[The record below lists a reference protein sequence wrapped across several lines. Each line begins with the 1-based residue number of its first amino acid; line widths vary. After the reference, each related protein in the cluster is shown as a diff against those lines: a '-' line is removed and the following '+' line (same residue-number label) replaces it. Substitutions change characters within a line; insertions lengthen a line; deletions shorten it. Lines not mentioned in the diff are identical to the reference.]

1 LSIILK
7 LAIVSNQFFQ
17 IELKNYMKILV
28 TGATGFV
35 GKTLLP
41 LLAEKGHKI
50 IVLTRDIKSAQVRLP
65 VACKIIEWSS
75 KKTLT
80 HIKDD
85 IDTVINLCGENVASG
100 RWTSKRKQA
109 IYNSRIIATRNLIDY
124 FRNNSNPIKTWI
136 SASAIGIYENAHVA
150 DESAPTGHGFLAKV
164 CRDWEEETFKAKEL
178 NIRTVAF
185 RIGIVLGFDGGAME
199 KMLPLF
205 KLGLGGKISNGNQ
218 WMSWIHVRD
227 LAGLIVEA
235 IDNPSYEGPVNA
247 LSPNPV
253 TNCEFTSTLSRI
265 LKRPSIFPV
274 PGWVLKLLLGEIHSD
289 LVKSLGYKFIYPKLK
304 NALKVICDQAGH
316 TLAVEQWVPQPLD
329 KTFSFFTDPQNLE
342 ALTPEFLQFKILKVT
357 SSPIQEGTILDYS
370 LKIRGIPI
378 HWQSKITEC
387 IFGVRFSDMQT
398 RGPYLFWHHT
408 HEFFEKNGGTLIRDK
423 VLYKLPGW
431 TPGDVIAH
439 WLVRKDLE
447 KIFLYRREVI
457 AELLYPKTET

>member
-1 LSIILK
+1 
-7 LAIVSNQFFQ
+7 
-17 IELKNYMKILV
+17 MKILV

-41 LLAEKGHKI
+41 LLVEKGHEI

-65 VACKIIEWSS
+65 VVCKIIEWNPA
-75 KKTLT
+75 KPLP
-80 HIKDD
+80 HIEDD
-85 IDTVINLCGENVASG
+85 IDIVINLCGENVAGG

-124 FRNNSNPIKTWI
+124 FRKNSHPIKTWI
-136 SASAIGIYENAHVA
+136 SASAIGIYESSTVL
-150 DESAPTGHGFLAKV
+150 DESAPNGQGFLAKI
-164 CRDWEEETFKAKEL
+164 CKDWEEETFKARDL

-205 KLGLGGKISNGNQ
+205 KLGLGGKISRGNQ

-247 LSPNPV
+247 VSPNPV
-253 TNCEFTSTLSRI
+253 TNREFTSTLAGI
-265 LKRPSIFPV
+265 LKRPAFFPV
-274 PGWVLKLLLGEIHSD
+274 PGWVLKILLGEMSQLLINSQKISSD
-289 LVKSLGYKFIYPKLK
+289 SAKNLGYKFVYPKLK
-304 NALKVICDQAGH
+304 NALKIICDQAGH
-316 TLAVEQWVPQPLD
+316 TLLTEQWVPQPLD
-329 KTFSFFTDPQNLE
+329 ATFSFFTDPQNLE
-342 ALTPEFLQFKILKVT
+342 ALTPKFLQFKILKVT
-357 SSPIQEGTILDYS
+357 SSPIQEGTLLDYS

-378 HWQSKITEC
+378 RWQTKITEC
-387 IFGVRFSDMQT
+387 ISGVRFSDMQT
-398 RGPYLFWHHT
+398 RGPYFFWHHT

-431 TPGDVIAH
+431 TPGDIIAH

-457 AELLYPKTET
+457 AGLFHSKTET

>member
-1 LSIILK
+1 
-7 LAIVSNQFFQ
+7 
-17 IELKNYMKILV
+17 MKILV

-41 LLAEKGHKI
+41 LLVEKGHEI

-65 VACKIIEWSS
+65 VVCKIIEWNPA
-75 KKTLT
+75 KPLP
-80 HIKDD
+80 HIEDD
-85 IDTVINLCGENVASG
+85 IDIVINLCGENVAGG

-124 FRNNSNPIKTWI
+124 FRKNPHPIKTWI
-136 SASAIGIYENAHVA
+136 SASAIGIYENSIVL
-150 DESAPTGHGFLAKV
+150 DESATNGQGFLAKT
-164 CRDWEEETFKAKEL
+164 CKDWEEETFKARDL
-178 NIRTVAF
+178 NIRTIAF

-205 KLGLGGKISNGNQ
+205 KLGLGGNISNGNQ
-218 WMSWIHVRD
+218 WMSWVHVRD

-235 IDNPSYEGPVNA
+235 IDNPSYKGPVNA
-247 LSPNPV
+247 VSPNPV
-253 TNCEFTSTLSRI
+253 TNREFTSTLAGI
-265 LKRPSIFPV
+265 LKRPAFFPV
-274 PGWVLKLLLGEIHSD
+274 PGWVLKLLLGEMSQLLINSQKISSD
-289 LVKSLGYKFIYPKLK
+289 SAKNLGYKFIYPKLK

-316 TLAVEQWVPQPLD
+316 TLLTEQWVPQPVD
-329 KTFSFFTDPQNLE
+329 ATFSFFTDPQNLE
-342 ALTPEFLQFKILKVT
+342 ALTPKFLQFKILKVT
-357 SSPIQEGTILDYS
+357 SSTIQEGTLLDYS
-370 LKIRGIPI
+370 LKIRGISI
-378 HWQSKITEC
+378 RWQTKITEC
-387 IFGVRFSDMQT
+387 ISGVRFSDMQT

-431 TPGDVIAH
+431 VPGDIIAH

-457 AELLYPKTET
+457 EELFHSKTEL

>member
-1 LSIILK
+1 
-7 LAIVSNQFFQ
+7 
-17 IELKNYMKILV
+17 MKILV

-41 LLAEKGHKI
+41 LLVDKDHEI

-65 VACKIIEWSS
+65 IACNIIEWSPE
-75 KKTLT
+75 KTLT
-80 HIKDD
+80 HIEDD

-100 RWTSKRKQA
+100 RWISKRKQA
-109 IYNSRIIATRNLIDY
+109 IYNSRIISTRNLIDY
-124 FRNNSNPIKTWI
+124 FRNNPNPIKTWI
-136 SASAIGIYENAHVA
+136 SASAIGIYENANVA
-150 DESAPTGHGFLAKV
+150 DESAPNGHGFLAEV

-185 RIGIVLGFDGGAME
+185 RIGMVLGFDGGAME
-199 KMLPLF
+199 RMLPLF
-205 KLGLGGKISNGNQ
+205 KLGLGGNISNGNQ

-227 LAGLIVEA
+227 LAGLIIEA

-247 LSPNPV
+247 VSPNPV
-253 TNCEFTSTLSRI
+253 TNREFTSTLAET
-265 LKRPSIFPV
+265 LKRPAFFPV
-274 PGWVLKLLLGEIHSD
+274 PGWVFKLLLGEMSQILINSQKISSD
-289 LVKSLGYKFIYPKLK
+289 LTKNWGYKFTYPKLK
-304 NALKVICDQAGH
+304 NALKVICNQAGH
-316 TLAVEQWVPQPLD
+316 TLLTEQWVPEPIEP
-329 KTFSFFTDPQNLE
+329 TFYFFTDPKNLE
-342 ALTPEFLQFKILKVT
+342 ALTPKFLQFKILKVT

-378 HWQSKITEC
+378 RWQSKITEC
-387 IFGVRFSDMQT
+387 ISGVRFSDMQT

-431 TPGDVIAH
+431 VPGDIIAH

-457 AELLYPKTET
+457 EELFHSKTEL